1 MQDEFYAIAFR
12 KKPYGSLEELRKI
25 LVVPK
30 SLSLYLVFSP
40 DSRLTSRTKPGSISV
55 LMGLFS

>member
-12 KKPYGSLEELRKI
+12 KMLYGSLEELRKI
-25 LVVPK
+25 LVVPT
-30 SLSLYLVFSP
+30 SLSSYLVFSP
-40 DSRLTSRTKPGSISV
+40 DSRLTSQIKPTPISV